1 MSNKQNEK
9 ETNEGL
15 TATEIFRGAGL
26 FAMGAGILY
35 IVIQFIHPP
44 DDLSSVNSNAWVLV
58 ACLTLVMSLFS
69 LIGITGVYLRQVRE
83 AGWLGLIGVL
93 LFGLFWLI
101 SLAFSFVEAF
111 VLPLLTTDAE
121 IFVEGMVGIFEGTD
135 SGADLGIFPI
145 LAPLA
150 GGLYMLGGLLLGIA
164 IFRAGVLPRLAGVL
178 LACAAAATL
187 ATSIIPHPLDRIM
200 ALPMGAALI
209 WLGYA
214 LYVRS
219 NILNQQEVF

>member
-44 DDLSSVNSNAWVLV
+44 DDLSSVNSSTWVLV

-145 LAPLA
+145 KKLQYL
-150 GGLYMLGGLLLGIA
+150 
-164 IFRAGVLPRLAGVL
+164 
-178 LACAAAATL
+178 
-187 ATSIIPHPLDRIM
+187 
-200 ALPMGAALI
+200 
-209 WLGYA
+209 
-214 LYVRS
+214 
-219 NILNQQEVF
+219 